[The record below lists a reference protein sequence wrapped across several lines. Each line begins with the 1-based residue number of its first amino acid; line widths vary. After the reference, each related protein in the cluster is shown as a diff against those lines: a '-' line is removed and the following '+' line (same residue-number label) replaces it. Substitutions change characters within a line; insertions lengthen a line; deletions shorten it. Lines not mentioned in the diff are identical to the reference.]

1 MKYIKEKTR
10 KYKANKIIEMSQKE
24 LMYHQKTNRAA
35 VEQHRAIKNLK
46 KKQLLQSKYLRQH
59 KLLEK
64 QKTD

>member
-10 KYKANKIIEMSQKE
+10 KYKANKIIEISQKE
-24 LMYHQKTNRAA
+24 LMYHQKRN
-35 VEQHRAIKNLK
+35 K
-46 KKQLLQSKYLRQH
+46 KTTQSNKKKFLKQLLQSKYLRQQ